1 MSALVAGL
9 LSAAKSVAIRILA
22 ATFSEKMLM
31 KTALM
36 AAEAIVAKT
45 ATDKD
50 DLWLKDLKETLE
62 GK

>member
-1 MSALVAGL
+1 MNALVAGL
-9 LSAAKSVAIRILA
+9 LAAAKSVAIRILV
-22 ATFSEKMLM
+22 ATFSEEMLM

-45 ATDKD
+45 DTDKD
-50 DLWLKDLKETLE
+50 DVWLKDLKKTLE